1 MPIFAYRCDNCG
13 FQKDVLQKRSDP
25 PISECPSCGRATF
38 EKQLSAPAFQLKGG
52 GWYVTDFRDK
62 GTGPAA
68 KEGAG
73 KEGGG
78 KEGGASEGAAR
89 QGGAA
94 DSATAPAAAPA
105 SGSASASADGK
116 TA

>member
-1 MPIFAYRCDNCG
+1 MPIFAYRCDSCG
-13 FQKDVLQKRSDP
+13 FQKDVLQKRADP

-68 KEGAG
+68 KAGADSKEGAG
-73 KEGGG
+73 D
-78 KEGGASEGAAR
+78 GASG

-94 DSATAPAAAPA
+94 DSAAAPAAAPA
-105 SGSASASADGK
+105 SGSAAASSDGK